1 LYDGGESAIGIRIAV
16 AYGTKLPERL
26 TSGLNECPPSTQKG
40 IPQSAKLGNKC
51 AVLGPG
57 VPVGCDRF
65 LTAVE
70 TGTAALLWASHAISG
85 V

>member
-1 LYDGGESAIGIRIAV
+1 MMVVSPPLAFA
-16 AYGTKLPERL
+16 LPLRTAPSCPSGF
-26 TSGLNECPPSTQKG
+26 TSSLKECPPSTQKD
-40 IPQSAKLGNKC
+40 IPQSAKRGNKC

-57 VPVGCDRF
+57 VPVVCDRF